1 MISYFKVFSKKKK
14 KALNSINQIVKRIYG
29 KNRVKIMSRTCNRV
43 VNNAADRYVPE
54 ARKEEVEERKEAGEQ
69 RGYSYESMKE
79 PRACAPES

>member
-1 MISYFKVFSKKKK
+1 MWKS
-14 KALNSINQIVKRIYG
+14 
-29 KNRVKIMSRTCNRV
+29 RV

-54 ARKEEVEERKEAGEQ
+54 ARKEEVEERKEAEETGEQ